1 MMCHCR
7 ADCDSD
13 TDLNRSTCSL
23 TDNQRIG
30 IYGGLLG
37 SLTIFAALRAILFF
51 ILMLNASRVVHN
63 RMFARILRAPIL
75 FFDTNPVG
83 E

>member
-7 ADCDSD
+7 ADCDSE

-37 SLTIFAALRAILFF
+37 SLTILAVLRAILFF